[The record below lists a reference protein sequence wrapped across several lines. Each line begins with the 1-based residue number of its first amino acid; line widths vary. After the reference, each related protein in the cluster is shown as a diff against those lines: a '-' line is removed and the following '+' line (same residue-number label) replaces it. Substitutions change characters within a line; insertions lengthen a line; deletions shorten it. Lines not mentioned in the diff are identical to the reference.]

1 MSRNKMQIQNPEPE
15 KKQIIKEIVKKLGV
29 MKTSRIV
36 NKQSEFFFSPTQQIV
51 SDNLFTLSLE
61 KGDKLEKIKE
71 DIKNLDSYKI
81 YDKKLD
87 NLIREKIEQNKE
99 EDIKEES
106 NKLYQECQTLKTK
119 QFYANYTT
127 AFELQSF
134 LKEEL
139 KNNPQKFKITITY
152 NPTIKENI

>member
-1 MSRNKMQIQNPEPE
+1 MQIQNPEPE

>member
-1 MSRNKMQIQNPEPE
+1 
-15 KKQIIKEIVKKLGV
+15 

-81 YDKKLD
+81 YHKKLD

>member
-1 MSRNKMQIQNPEPE
+1 MQIQNTEPE